1 MDTKL
6 QVAATGHPPD
16 RSGAHSDRAL
26 IALWLRGRRSP
37 HTRAAYARDVAA
49 FLEQA
54 GRPAL
59 ASVTVTMVQAW
70 VADLEAA
77 LAPSSAARKLASL
90 KSLLAFG
97 AATGYLPFNAGA
109 AVQAPPVPNRLAERI
124 LSERDTLNLLAAAGS
139 ARNRA
144 ALDLLYYAGLRVG
157 EVCGL
162 QVRDIAA
169 RPEGGCVLAVHGKGG
184 RTRHIALPAAPAK
197 RLAALVENRD
207 PDSPAIRTA
216 SGRAMTPHGVRQV
229 VAAAA
234 RRAGLAAAP
243 SPHWLRHAC
252 ASHSLDRGAPV
263 HVVQQTLGHA
273 SLATT
278 SRYVHAR
285 PGQSAG
291 AYLAG

>member
-1 MDTKL
+1 MDTEL
-6 QVAATGHPPD
+6 QAAATGRAPD
-16 RSGAHSDRAL
+16 RSGADSDRAL
-26 IALWLRGRRSP
+26 IGLWLQGRRSA
-37 HTRAAYARDVAA
+37 HTREAYARDVAA

-54 GRPAL
+54 VRP
-59 ASVTVTMVQAW
+59 T
-70 VADLEAA
+70 LEAA
-77 LAPSSAARKLASL
+77 LAPSSVARKLSSL

-97 AATGYLPFNAGA
+97 TATGYLPYNVGA
-109 AVQAPPVPNRLAERI
+109 AMQGPPVPNRMAERI
-124 LSERDTLNLLAAAGS
+124 LSERDILNLLAAAGS

-162 QVRDIAA
+162 QVRDIAVL
-169 RPEGGCVLAVHGKGG
+169 PDGGCVLAVYGKGG
-184 RTRHIALPAAPAK
+184 HTRHIAL
-197 RLAALVENRD
+197 VESQD
-207 PDSPAIRTA
+207 PDSPAISTA
-216 SGRAMTPHGVRQV
+216 SGRAMTPHGVRQMV
-229 VAAAA
+229 SAAA

-278 SRYVHAR
+278 SRYTHAR
-285 PGQSAG
+285 P
-291 AYLAG
+291 

>member
-1 MDTKL
+1 M
-6 QVAATGHPPD
+6 
-16 RSGAHSDRAL
+16 
-26 IALWLRGRRSP
+26 
-37 HTRAAYARDVAA
+37 
-49 FLEQA
+49 
-54 GRPAL
+54 
-59 ASVTVTMVQAW
+59 
-70 VADLEAA
+70 
-77 LAPSSAARKLASL
+77 
-90 KSLLAFG
+90 
-97 AATGYLPFNAGA
+97 GA

-139 ARNRA
+139 ARNRS
-144 ALDLLYYAGLRVG
+144 ALDLLYYAGLRVS

-162 QVRDIAA
+162 QVRDINHL
-169 RPEGGCVLAVHGKGG
+169 PDGGFVLAVHGKGG
-184 RTRHIALPAAPAK
+184 RTRHIALPAAPAR
-197 RLAALVENRD
+197 RLSALVENRD
-207 PDSPAIRTA
+207 PDSPAIRTS

-229 VAAAA
+229 VSAAA

-278 SRYVHAR
+278 SRYTHAR

-291 AYLAG
+291 AYLAE

>member
-1 MDTKL
+1 M
-6 QVAATGHPPD
+6 P
-16 RSGAHSDRAL
+16 
-26 IALWLRGRRSP
+26 
-37 HTRAAYARDVAA
+37 RDVAA

-59 ASVTVTMVQAW
+59 AAVTVAMVQAW

-77 LAPSSAARKLASL
+77 LAPSSVARKLSSL

-97 AATGYLPFNAGA
+97 AATGYLPFNVGA

-139 ARNRA
+139 ARNRS

-162 QVRDIAA
+162 QVRDIAVL
-169 RPEGGCVLAVHGKGG
+169 PDGGCVLAVHGKGG
-184 RTRHIALPAAPAK
+184 RTRHIALPPSPAK
-197 RLAALVENRD
+197 RLSALVESQD
-207 PDSPAIRTA
+207 PDSPAIRTT

-229 VAAAA
+229 VSAAA

-278 SRYVHAR
+278 SRYTHAR

-291 AYLAG
+291 AYLAK

>member
-1 MDTKL
+1 M
-6 QVAATGHPPD
+6 QG
-16 RSGAHSDRAL
+16 
-26 IALWLRGRRSP
+26 
-37 HTRAAYARDVAA
+37 
-49 FLEQA
+49 
-54 GRPAL
+54 
-59 ASVTVTMVQAW
+59 
-70 VADLEAA
+70 
-77 LAPSSAARKLASL
+77 PS
-90 KSLLAFG
+90 
-97 AATGYLPFNAGA
+97 
-109 AVQAPPVPNRLAERI
+109 VPNRLAERI

-139 ARNRA
+139 ARNRV
-144 ALDLLYYAGLRVG
+144 ALDLCYYAGLRVS

-169 RPEGGCVLAVHGKGG
+169 LPDEGCVLAIHGKGG
-184 RTRHIALPAAPAK
+184 RTRHIALPAGPAK
-197 RLAALVENRD
+197 RLSALVENRD
-207 PDSPAIRTA
+207 PDSPA

-229 VAAAA
+229 IRAAA

-278 SRYVHAR
+278 GRYTHAR